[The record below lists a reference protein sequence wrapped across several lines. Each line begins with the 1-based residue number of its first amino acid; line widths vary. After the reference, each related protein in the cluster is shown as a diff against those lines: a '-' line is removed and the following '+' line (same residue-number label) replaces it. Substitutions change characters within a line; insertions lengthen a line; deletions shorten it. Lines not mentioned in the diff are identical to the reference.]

1 MSTFAA
7 AAGAARTASPPILD
21 VSGEIVPLR
30 ELIRGVGAHW
40 RLLPMLA
47 RQDYVARYRSAALGL
62 LWSVFLP
69 LLQAAV
75 LAVVFSRVVRVHSG
89 TPSYA
94 VFVLA
99 GMTAWGY
106 LSTSWSLGATSIVD
120 GAAIASRVYF
130 PRLLLP
136 AVAPTAN
143 LIGYAIGSAVLLL
156 VMAAVSAPF
165 HVTLLLLPLAMALAY
180 ALVTL
185 LNAVCALLHVY
196 FRDVRYLV
204 SALLMVLFY
213 ATPVIYPL
221 TMVHGALRTLVLLNP
236 ATGVIQLTRFAVFG
250 SADSLAAALLITGG
264 WIATLA
270 VLTLL
275 AYARHERIAV
285 DRL

>member
-1 MSTFAA
+1 MSVS
-7 AAGAARTASPPILD
+7 ASAVLEL
-21 VSGEIVPLR
+21 SGESTPVSDL
-30 ELIRGVGAHW
+30 LRGVARSW

-47 RQDYVARYRSAALGL
+47 KQDYVARYRSAALGL

-69 LLQAAV
+69 LLQGAV
-75 LAVVFSRVVRVHSG
+75 LAVVFTHVVRVRTD

-99 GMTAWGY
+99 GMTAWAY
-106 LSTSWSLGATSIVD
+106 LSTSWSLGSTSIVD
-120 GAAIASRVYF
+120 SSAIASRVYF

-143 LIGYAIGSAVLLL
+143 LIGYVIGSGVILVL
-156 VMAAVSAPF
+156 MAATGVPF
-165 HVTLLLLPLAMALAY
+165 RASLLLLPVAMLLGY
-180 ALVTL
+180 VLVIA

-204 SALLMVLFY
+204 SALLLVLFY

-221 TMVHGALRTLVLLNP
+221 SFTHGVLRAVVLVNP
-236 ATGVIQLTRFAVFG
+236 GTGVVQLTRFAVYG
-250 SADSLAAALLITGG
+250 SAEGIGRALLALAC
-264 WIATLA
+264 WIA
-270 VLTLL
+270 VLTATALL
-275 AYARHERIAV
+275 AFRRHERVAV